1 MGVSGPGMMVC
12 LPSKGKSNTWLG
24 KPNTKHMG
32 EYLLNKN
39 KMRASLAQI
48 FAIYS
53 PLDYK

>member
-24 KPNTKHMG
+24 KPNKKHMG
-32 EYLLNKN
+32 EYLAN
-39 KMRASLAQI
+39 KMRAGLAPI

-53 PLDYK
+53 PLDY